1 MASRNRPKPNS
12 PFIKKRRRE
21 LKTEES
27 RTFVSDEWKN
37 LVECTV
43 EVRRDGHR
51 LRNGV
56 VEAVSSDSS
65 MMWLQFDGVHGRQL
79 IMKTDPY
86 EIYILN

>member
-1 MASRNRPKPNS
+1 MPNG

-27 RTFVSDEWKN
+27 RTLVIGEWKN
-37 LVECTV
+37 LVGCTV

-79 IMKTDPY
+79 ITKTDPY

>member
-1 MASRNRPKPNS
+1 MPNG
-12 PFIKKRRRE
+12 PFNKKRRRK

-27 RTFVSDEWKN
+27 RTLVSGEWEN
-37 LVECTV
+37 LVGCTV
-43 EVRRDGHR
+43 EVRRGGHR

-86 EIYILN
+86 EIYILD